1 VLLREISCNFVDR
14 VLRIRSH
21 KIHETTR
28 SYTKGIR
35 IGVLCKA
42 EPEKFMKP
50 LVAVFLL
57 LISAIAGLAQAPQTE
72 RQQFIRTE
80 APVIAL
86 THVRVID
93 GTGAA
98 PLDDQTIVIDG
109 GKIQSIAPSGTAK
122 VPPAAQMHDLKGY
135 TVLPGLVGMH
145 NHMFFPMGGSPPM
158 YSNMGISFPRLY
170 LALGVTTIRTTGSV
184 VPYTD
189 LEIKKLIDGGRMIGP
204 KMHITAPYLE
214 GAGAFTP
221 VMHALTGPDDARRMV
236 NFWADQGATSFK
248 AYMNITRDQ
257 LRAAVEEAHKRGLKV
272 TGHLC
277 SIGYREAAEIGIDN
291 LEHGL
296 LADSE
301 FVPNKQPDKCPGAAV
316 GLSLR
321 QLDLNSEAVKE
332 TIRILVAK
340 NVAITSTLPVFEAGA
355 PVTQSGI
362 GAASAVLN
370 PRVLNVMN
378 TDARVRYLSARARIP
393 ADSPTPLLVRK
404 SMDFERAFVAAGGLL
419 IAGLD
424 PTGNGGIVAGFGD
437 LRQVELLVEAGFT
450 PVEAIKIASLNGA
463 KFLGE
468 DSRIGSIA
476 IGKQADL
483 MIVKGNPATTIADI
497 EKVEIVFKDGVG
509 YDSEKLIQ
517 SVQGLVGIR

>member
-1 VLLREISCNFVDR
+1 MKITTVLLLLFSVCFSC
-14 VLRIRSH
+14 
-21 KIHETTR
+21 
-28 SYTKGIR
+28 
-35 IGVLCKA
+35 
-42 EPEKFMKP
+42 
-50 LVAVFLL
+50 
-57 LISAIAGLAQAPQTE
+57 LAQTPPSE
-72 RQQFIRTE
+72 RQQFIRVE

-98 PLDDQTIVIDG
+98 PRPDQTIIIAE
-109 GKIQSIAPSGTAK
+109 GKIKSIGSDSDTEI
-122 VPPAAQMHDLKGY
+122 PANARILDLKDY

-158 YSNMGISFPRLY
+158 YSNMGSSFPRLY

-184 VPYTD
+184 APFTD
-189 LEIKKLIDGGRMIGP
+189 LEIKRLIDSGRMIGP

-214 GAGAFTP
+214 GRGSFTP
-221 VMHALTGPDDARRMV
+221 VMHELTGPEDARRMV

-248 AYMNITRDQ
+248 AYMNITRDE
-257 LRAAVEEAHKRGLKV
+257 LRAVVEEAHKRRLKV

-301 FVPNKQPDKCPGAAV
+301 FVADKQPDKCPGAAV

-321 QLDLNSEAVKE
+321 QLDLKSPAAQD
-332 TIRILVAK
+332 TIRTLVAK
-340 NVAITSTLPVFEAGA
+340 NVAVTSTLPVFEAGA
-355 PVTQSGI
+355 PLTQSGI
-362 GAASAVLN
+362 GTASAVLN

-378 TDARVRYLSARARIP
+378 SDARVRYLTARSRI
-393 ADSPTPLLVRK
+393 ASDSPVATLVRK

-424 PTGNGGIVAGFGD
+424 PTGNGGVVAGFGD
-437 LRQVELLVEAGFT
+437 LREVELLVEAGFT
-450 PVEAIKIASLNGA
+450 PVEAIKIATFNGA

-468 DSRIGSIA
+468 DARIGSIA
-476 IGKQADL
+476 AGKQADL
-483 MIVKGNPATTIADI
+483 TIVKGNPAANISDI
-497 EKVEIVFKDGVG
+497 EKVEIVFKDGIG